1 MKRKVC
7 VITGTRAEY
16 GLLRRVMQGIKDEK
30 DLELQIIASGMH
42 LSPEFGLTFR
52 AIEKDGFKIERKVE
66 MLMSSDTPVG
76 ISKING
82 FRNDWFR
89 RCLQ

>member
-30 DLELQIIASGMH
+30 DLELQIIASVCIFH
-42 LSPEFGLTFR
+42 QNLVL
-52 AIEKDGFKIERKVE
+52 
-66 MLMSSDTPVG
+66 L
-76 ISKING
+76 
-82 FRNDWFR
+82 
-89 RCLQ
+89 